1 MPLTR
6 AQLRASAAPNADES
20 AAADS
25 SAVSNERR
33 VTAAAPPAA
42 ARRMTRSLRLTRKKR
57 PQDEPESA
65 VAAAAPSANEEQ
77 EKQQAITQQKKK
89 ARVSVPTNIKYNL
102 RSNPQLQQHPT
113 VTPGTATRQIDFLDG
128 RPSSPATEDDDESD
142 GGVNALPPGVVD
154 IFAER
159 NKNVST
165 ASCRKPTSKNACQ
178 CPPVSH
184 TETIKI
190 LSTQHLTD
198 YGLEYFSALKTRE
211 EAQVRKTLQ
220 RTTIVPAAAAAAAG
234 SSSNRANQQEE
245 EPESPQYHDTS
256 DEDEDDDDDEPVG
269 RARRT
274 LAMAARRRTPSPAG
288 LVTDTEPLPRQP
300 LLSPRMRKV
309 LVHWMSEVCVEFRLG
324 DATYHLAVSLIDQ
337 LLTMGPTMEEYREW
351 NDDGFISDD
360 EEDQSWFL
368 IRRVDFQAVG
378 WCVFLLE
385 RLLCL
390 APRKTHT

>member
-20 AAADS
+20 APADG
-25 SAVSNERR
+25 SAVSNKRR
-33 VTAAAPPAA
+33 VAAAAPPAV
-42 ARRMTRSLRLTRKKR
+42 ARRVTRSITSKKR
-57 PQDEPESA
+57 PQDEPEPA
-65 VAAAAPSANEEQ
+65 VSAPSANEEQ
-77 EKQQAITQQKKK
+77 EKQQANTQQRKK
-89 ARVSVPTNIKYNL
+89 ARVSVPTNTRYNL
-102 RSNPQLQQHPT
+102 RSSNPQQQQHPT

-128 RPSSPATEDDDESD
+128 RPSSSPATEDDDES
-142 GGVNALPPGVVD
+142 GSGVNALPPGVVD

-165 ASCRKPTSKNACQ
+165 ASCRKPASKNACH

-198 YGLEYFSALKTRE
+198 YGLEYFGALRTRE

-220 RTTIVPAAAAAAAG
+220 RTTIVPAAAATAG
-234 SSSNRANQQEE
+234 SSSSNRANQQE

-256 DEDEDDDDDEPVG
+256 DDEDDEDDDEPVR

-309 LVHWMSEVCVEFRLG
+309 LVHWMSEVCVEYRLG
-324 DATYHLAVSLIDQ
+324 DATYHLSVSLIDQ
-337 LLTMGPTMEEYREW
+337 LLTMGPTMEEFRKW
-351 NDDGFISDD
+351 DDDGFISDD
-360 EEDQSWFL
+360 EEDQPWFL

-378 WCVFLLE
+378 WCVVLHE

-390 APRKTHT
+390 APRKTHI